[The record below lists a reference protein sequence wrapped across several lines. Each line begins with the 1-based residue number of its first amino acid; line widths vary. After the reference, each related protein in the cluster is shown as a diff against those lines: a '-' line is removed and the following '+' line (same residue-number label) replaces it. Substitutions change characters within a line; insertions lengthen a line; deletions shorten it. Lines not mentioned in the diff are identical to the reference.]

1 MFANLSIPKFGR
13 LNLLVGRNN
22 TGKSSILEAV
32 SLLATNAS
40 SRTLREILSRREENL
55 DRTLSGSSSPV
66 FCLFRRG
73 SPLNERFE
81 LRDRDRFIEARVALF
96 RWTGE
101 EDSPERRLEPLK
113 EGDDPE
119 GAEMR
124 LELMSQKGRRSV
136 RLDDRIFRSTILD
149 RSSDPAEVR
158 CVFVAT
164 GGLTRDEL
172 ASHWSGIAA
181 TALEDRI
188 NRQMHDCFPEIERIS
203 VVVVGREPATIA
215 KVRGSDRSVAL
226 KSLGEGANRF
236 FGLAMAAASASNG
249 VLLIDEVEIGIHYSI
264 QLELWRLLAQ
274 TAIEFNVQIFA
285 TTHSDD
291 AVRAFGITAN
301 EKVEVD
307 GQVIRLQ
314 GRDGTV
320 EAVDFDED
328 ELAHA
333 REAGMEVR

>member
-1 MFANLSIPKFGR
+1 
-13 LNLLVGRNN
+13 
-22 TGKSSILEAV
+22 
-32 SLLATNAS
+32 
-40 SRTLREILSRREENL
+40 
-55 DRTLSGSSSPV
+55 
-66 FCLFRRG
+66 
-73 SPLNERFE
+73 
-81 LRDRDRFIEARVALF
+81 
-96 RWTGE
+96 
-101 EDSPERRLEPLK
+101 
-113 EGDDPE
+113 
-119 GAEMR
+119 
-124 LELMSQKGRRSV
+124 
-136 RLDDRIFRSTILD
+136 
-149 RSSDPAEVR
+149 
-158 CVFVAT
+158 
-164 GGLTRDEL
+164 
-172 ASHWSGIAA
+172 
-181 TALEDRI
+181 
-188 NRQMHDCFPEIERIS
+188 
-203 VVVVGREPATIA
+203 
-215 KVRGSDRSVAL
+215 
-226 KSLGEGANRF
+226 
-236 FGLAMAAASASNG
+236 MAAASASNG